1 MSEKSHYKR
10 ILQLTLPV
18 MVSGLAQN
26 IIHVTDTAFMTR
38 LGEAEVGASAIAGLY
53 YLTLIFLGFGLG
65 VGSQILIARRCGE
78 GRYDE
83 VGKIFANLIYVFLAL
98 GIVLFVIIR
107 FFSRP
112 ILTSL
117 VDSPEILAR
126 SLDYLD
132 WRAWGALFAL
142 LSFAARFLYTGIAK
156 TSSLGINT
164 AFLAVV
170 NAVAAYG
177 LIFGKWGLPQM
188 GIAGAGLAAVIAEV
202 TSCVF
207 FFVYTGLFLDMKKY
221 CLMNFTLPDFSLIRR
236 VFVLSLPMVILY
248 AVSLAGWFSF
258 FLIVEKL
265 GPHNLAISN
274 IVRSIYMVYFMPL
287 MSFQSVTNT
296 LVSHAI
302 GEGRPHEVGRIIRSI
317 LFLCLGI
324 GTVCALINFI
334 FPLEVFGLLS
344 PDPILARDAV
354 PTLRVVSLAL
364 LLFSIGTV
372 LFNAVSGT
380 GDTKASLVIELTSVT
395 AYLIYAGICA
405 LVLKTDIATVWSAEW
420 AYWSIQATLSFW
432 RLKSGKWRRL
442 KI

>member
-1 MSEKSHYKR
+1 MSKSSDYKN
-10 ILQLTLPV
+10 ILRLTIPV

-38 LGEAEVGASAIAGLY
+38 LGVAEVGASAIAGLY

-65 VGSQILIARRCGE
+65 IGSQILIARRCGE
-78 GRYDE
+78 GRYEE
-83 VGKIFANLIYVFLAL
+83 VGKIFSNVVYVLMAL
-98 GIVLFVIIR
+98 GAVLFVIIR

-112 ILTSL
+112 ILTAL
-117 VDSPEILAR
+117 VDSPEVLAR

-132 WRAWGALFAL
+132 WRAWGAVFAL

-156 TSSLGINT
+156 TGSLGINT

-202 TSCVF
+202 TSCAF
-207 FFVYTGLFLDMKKY
+207 FFAYTGLFLDVKKY
-221 CLMNFTLPDFSLIRR
+221 RLTDLRLPDFPLIRR
-236 VFVLSLPMVILY
+236 VFILSLPMMILY

-265 GPHNLAISN
+265 GPRDLAISN
-274 IVRSIYMVYFMPL
+274 IVRSIYLVYFMPV
-287 MSFQSVTNT
+287 MSFQTVTNT

-302 GEGRPHEVGRIIRSI
+302 GKGRHHEVGQIIRSI
-317 LFLCLGI
+317 LVLCFGLAV
-324 GTVCALINFI
+324 VCALINFI

-344 PDPILARDAV
+344 PDIELARDAV
-354 PTLRVVSLAL
+354 PTLRVVSLAMI
-364 LLFSIGTV
+364 LFSIGTV

-395 AYLIYAGICA
+395 AYLIYAFICA

-420 AYWSIQATLSFW
+420 AYWSIQATLSFY
-432 RLKSGKWRRL
+432 RLKSGKWRGL